1 MVKVVR
7 KPKCYGN
14 CLDLKQQSIIRL
26 LLCTCTIH
34 YYSFFSDITNI
45 ALVFNASL
53 ETLGIGKILL
63 SINALSNILP
73 SMCET
78 DL

>member
-1 MVKVVR
+1 MLWKLFRFETAKYYQIVTLFETSVH
-7 KPKCYGN
+7 N
-14 CLDLKQQSIIRL
+14 SL
-26 LLCTCTIH
+26 LFIVINM
-34 YYSFFSDITNI
+34 FFSDITNI

>member
-1 MVKVVR
+1 MH
-7 KPKCYGN
+7 N
-14 CLDLKQQSIIRL
+14 SL
-26 LLCTCTIH
+26 LFIVINM
-34 YYSFFSDITNI
+34 FFSDITNI